1 MTTNI
6 RVLKWTSTV
15 LTLLGILTFYL
26 DYYPYSMIPH
36 SLGIIGWTIV
46 GTITKDKPLLTNFSL
61 QIPIMIAGI
70 IKYSYTTGI
79 FQLTWYPFDQTFF
92 TTGKFW

>member
-15 LTLLGILTFYL
+15 LTLLVILTFYL

-79 FQLTWYPFDQTFF
+79 F
-92 TTGKFW
+92 

>member
-1 MTTNI
+1 MTANI
-6 RVLKWTSTV
+6 RILKWTSTV

-46 GTITKDKPLLTNFSL
+46 GTL
-61 QIPIMIAGI
+61 QRINL
-70 IKYSYTTGI
+70 Y
-79 FQLTWYPFDQTFF
+79 
-92 TTGKFW
+92 